1 MAAVIESDDPAKSVS
16 GAEEQLGRHEQHRVS
31 VQEAECTAMRSHI
44 ASNRRHNT
52 QAVHR

>member
-31 VQEAECTAMRSHI
+31 VQEAEHSHLFT
-44 ASNRRHNT
+44 HY
-52 QAVHR
+52 